1 MTGSHGTYDI
11 NAKTGALSVK
21 LAVDCANAYVGNNIV
36 QIDTENSDV
45 TPIIVDDRTLVPV
58 RFIAESLGMDVGY
71 NDSTRTVTLSGN
83 GYIVNMTLDKS
94 EYTINDI
101 PFEMDVPAQ
110 VVNDRTLI
118 PLRVIAES
126 IGKKVEWDADN
137 RLIYIGSVQF
147 YDKANAA
154 KYAAALK
161 NGKEED
167 QKIIET
173 TVPTEEPD
181 LLATADYTE
190 YTDSNNVAW
199 KMYINEDYEKY
210 NIGDKLEWAGTK
222 KPGELANIAVAQG
235 TNGKVMHFEDST
247 KGNRNAIYNLPYKMN
262 GTVRIELDWKVGEC
276 TGGQSYGELR
286 FADSSKN
293 TFFALK
299 TQKGAELQYSANGGI
314 ANGLL
319 ETDWKDVG
327 TGFNKDTVYNVVIE
341 ADFDKKV
348 CNATISDGSKTA
360 KITDLPF
367 ENATDFN
374 AMEVLAVRVEKNFTW
389 ATDIDNMKVGIKA
402 N

>member
-1 MTGSHGTYDI
+1 M
-11 NAKTGALSVK
+11 K
-21 LAVDCANAYVGNNIV
+21 
-36 QIDTENSDV
+36 
-45 TPIIVDDRTLVPV
+45 
-58 RFIAESLGMDVGY
+58 
-71 NDSTRTVTLSGN
+71 
-83 GYIVNMTLDKS
+83 
-94 EYTINDI
+94 
-101 PFEMDVPAQ
+101 
-110 VVNDRTLI
+110 
-118 PLRVIAES
+118 
-126 IGKKVEWDADN
+126 
-137 RLIYIGSVQF
+137 
-147 YDKANAA
+147 
-154 KYAAALK
+154 
-161 NGKEED
+161 
-167 QKIIET
+167 
-173 TVPTEEPD
+173 
-181 LLATADYTE
+181 
-190 YTDSNNVAW
+190 
-199 KMYINEDYEKY
+199 
-210 NIGDKLEWAGTK
+210 GDKLEWAGTK
-222 KPGELANIAVAQG
+222 KPGELANITIAQG

-262 GTVRIELDWKVGEC
+262 DTVRIELDWKVGEC

-360 KITDLPF
+360 KITDMPF